1 MELKKNQISC
11 PQKKWQKSYYATRD
25 TVKTA

>member
-1 MELKKNQISC
+1 MELKKK
-11 PQKKWQKSYYATRD
+11 PDFLPAEKWQKSYYAPRD